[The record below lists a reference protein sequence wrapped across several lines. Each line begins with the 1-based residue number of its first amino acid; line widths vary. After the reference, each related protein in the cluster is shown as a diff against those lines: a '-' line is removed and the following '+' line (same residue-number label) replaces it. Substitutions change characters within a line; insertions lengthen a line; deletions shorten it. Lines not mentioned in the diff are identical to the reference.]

1 MVTTTLL
8 IALILCL
15 GFIPLTRLLSNRYG
29 VVAYPRDDRW
39 HSKPTPKIGGVA
51 LFIAFCIAVLISQ
64 SVFGINQRNWPLLFG
79 AGVIFI
85 LGLVDDLKR
94 ISPTAKLIGEII
106 AASIVVF
113 FGRNIEFFSDD
124 FTNIIVTLIWLV
136 GITNAINLLD
146 NMDGLASGVSLIAAS
161 LLSYLFW
168 RSGAVDL
175 FVISLA
181 LVGALLGF
189 LVFNFPPASIFMGDS
204 GSLFLGFTLSALAIA
219 RIPQASD
226 LFAVMGV
233 PTLLFL
239 LPILDTSLVTITRI
253 LRGQSPTQGG
263 RDHTSH
269 RLIAFGLSERQA
281 VLILYTVAIISGI
294 LGVVLE
300 SIDYTI
306 SLILIPIVIVG
317 LALLTAYLGRLKVVS
332 SDPGKAIQDRFSSI
346 MIGLTFRGR
355 VLEISLDLILIS
367 LTYYL
372 AYWIHFGTLVDI
384 INLDIFLNS
393 LPIALAGS
401 YISFFIFGIYRGIWQ
416 YLDIRDLFRYFRAVV
431 GAVII
436 TAGVMSWIY
445 YPLDISFRIF
455 VIFAILL
462 LLGLVLSR
470 SSFTILD
477 KIYNQQTRNTQNE
490 SPILIY
496 GAGEEGVAILQWLS
510 QNHNPNLNPIGFI
523 DDDPYKMGRQILG
536 LQVLGGIGDFER
548 ILKDNDFEGILLST
562 EKIIDTENFRQL
574 IEQCRQNGVW
584 IKKLNV
590 ELISI
595 EE

>member
-1 MVTTTLL
+1 
-8 IALILCL
+8 
-15 GFIPLTRLLSNRYG
+15 
-29 VVAYPRDDRW
+29 
-39 HSKPTPKIGGVA
+39 
-51 LFIAFCIAVLISQ
+51 
-64 SVFGINQRNWPLLFG
+64 
-79 AGVIFI
+79 
-85 LGLVDDLKR
+85 
-94 ISPTAKLIGEII
+94 
-106 AASIVVF
+106 
-113 FGRNIEFFSDD
+113 
-124 FTNIIVTLIWLV
+124 
-136 GITNAINLLD
+136 
-146 NMDGLASGVSLIAAS
+146 
-161 LLSYLFW
+161 
-168 RSGAVDL
+168 
-175 FVISLA
+175 
-181 LVGALLGF
+181 
-189 LVFNFPPASIFMGDS
+189 
-204 GSLFLGFTLSALAIA
+204 
-219 RIPQASD
+219 
-226 LFAVMGV
+226 
-233 PTLLFL
+233 
-239 LPILDTSLVTITRI
+239 
-253 LRGQSPTQGG
+253 
-263 RDHTSH
+263 
-269 RLIAFGLSERQA
+269 LIAFGLSERQA
-281 VLILYTVAIISGI
+281 VLILYAVAIISGI

-306 SLILIPIVIVG
+306 SLILIPIMIVG

-332 SDPGKAIQDRFSSI
+332 SDSGKAIQDRFSSI
-346 MIGLTFRGR
+346 MVGLTFRGR
-355 VLEISLDLILIS
+355 VLEIVLDLILIS

-372 AYWIHFGTLVDI
+372 TYWIHFGTLVDI

-416 YLDIRDLFRYFRAVV
+416 YLDIQDLFRYFRAVI

-477 KIYNQQTRNTQNE
+477 KIYTQQTRDTQND

-496 GAGEEGVAILQWLS
+496 GAGEDGVALLQWLS
-510 QNHNPNLNPIGFI
+510 QIHNSNLNPIGFI

-536 LQVLGGIGDFER
+536 LQVLGGMGDFEMV
-548 ILKDNDFEGILLST
+548 LKDYDFEGILLST
-562 EKIIDTENFRQL
+562 DKIIDSENFNQL
-574 IEQCRQNGVW
+574 VEQCSRNGVW